1 MAKSPNQK
9 LKLLYLIDIL
19 ERKTDENHPMTAA
32 TLIDE
37 LSVVNVSAERKSIY
51 DDINQLIDYGYDIVH
66 NKARVGGG
74 YYMASRRFELA
85 ELKVLVDSVQ
95 ASRFISAKKTR
106 ELIDK
111 LEKLCSVHEEKQLK
125 RQVYV
130 LNRIKTDNESIF
142 YNVDYIHEA
151 IHCNKQIS
159 FQYYEWSTSKEMKL
173 RRNGE
178 RYRVSPLGLIWDDEN
193 YYLIAYEDGNGIR
206 HYRVDKMKSIEI
218 LDVMRLEESGYREFD
233 PAVYSNKVFGMYG
246 GELSTVT
253 LSFPEHLTGV
263 MLDRF
268 GKDVLLRKG
277 GEDNYSIRTDVVI
290 SDHFFG
296 WLAGLGKQVRI
307 ASPDNIREQYKLY
320 LSDILEDI
328 LEQK

>member
-9 LKLLYLIDIL
+9 LKLLYLVDIL

-32 TLIDE
+32 ALIDE
-37 LSVVNVSAERKSIY
+37 LAKVEISAERKSIY
-51 DDINQLIDYGYDIVH
+51 DDIQQLMDYGYDIVH

-74 YYMASRRFELA
+74 YYMASKRFELA

-95 ASRFISAKKTR
+95 ASRFLSSKKTR

-111 LEKLCSVHEEKQLK
+111 LEKLCSIHEERQLK

-130 LNRIKTDNESIF
+130 LNRIKTDNESVF

-151 IHCNKQIS
+151 VHRNKQIS

-173 RRNGE
+173 RRDGG
-178 RYRVSPLGLIWDDEN
+178 RYIVSPLALVWDDEN
-193 YYLIAYEDGNGIR
+193 YYLIAYEEGRGIR
-206 HYRVDKMKSIEI
+206 HYRVDKMKAIEV
-218 LDVMRLEESGYREFD
+218 LDDNRLEESGYRDFD
-233 PAVYSNKVFGMYG
+233 PAIYSNKVFGMYG
-246 GELSTVT
+246 GQPGTVT
-253 LSFPEHLTGV
+253 LSFPEKLTGV

-268 GKDVLLRKG
+268 GKEVSLKKDS
-277 GEDNYSIRTDVVI
+277 DNFSIRTDVVI

-296 WLAGLGKQVRI
+296 WLAGLGKEVKI
-307 ASPDNIREQYKLY
+307 VSPDNIRQQYKQY

-328 LEQK
+328 

>member
-9 LKLLYLIDIL
+9 LKLLYLVDIL

-32 TLIDE
+32 TLIEE
-37 LSVVNVSAERKSIY
+37 LAKVEISAERKSIY
-51 DDINQLIDYGYDIVH
+51 DDIQQLMDYGYDIVH

-74 YYMASRRFELA
+74 YYMASKRFELA

-95 ASRFISAKKTR
+95 ASRFLSAKKTR

-111 LEKLCSVHEEKQLK
+111 LEKLCSIHEEKQLK

-142 YNVDYIHEA
+142 YNVDYIHDA
-151 IHCNKQIS
+151 VHRNKQIS
-159 FQYYEWSTSKEMKL
+159 FQYYEWNTSKEMKL
-173 RRNGE
+173 RRDGA
-178 RYRVSPLGLIWDDEN
+178 RYIVSPLALVWDDEN
-193 YYLIAYEDGNGIR
+193 YYLVAYEEGRGIR
-206 HYRVDKMKSIEI
+206 HYRVDKMKAIEV
-218 LDVMRLEESGYREFD
+218 LDDNRLEESGYREFD

-246 GELSTVT
+246 GDLAAVT
-253 LSFPEHLTGV
+253 LSFPENLTGV

-268 GKDVLLRKG
+268 GKEVSLKKESDKFT
-277 GEDNYSIRTDVVI
+277 IRTDVVI

-296 WLAGLGKQVRI
+296 WLAGLGKDVRI
-307 ASPDNIREQYKLY
+307 VSPDNIRQQYKQY

-328 LEQK
+328 

>member
-9 LKLLYLIDIL
+9 LKLLYLVDIL

-32 TLIDE
+32 ALIEE
-37 LSVVNVSAERKSIY
+37 LAKVEVTAERKSIY
-51 DDINQLIDYGYDIVH
+51 DDINQLIDFGYDIVH

-95 ASRFISAKKTR
+95 ASRFISVKKTR
-106 ELIDK
+106 DLIDK
-111 LEKLCSVHEEKQLK
+111 LEKLCSIHEERQLK

-151 IHCNKQIS
+151 IHCNRQIS

-178 RYRVSPLGLIWDDEN
+178 RYIVSPLALIWDDEN
-193 YYLIAYEDGNGIR
+193 YYLVGYEKDNGIR
-206 HYRVDKMKSIEI
+206 HYRVDKMKSICI
-218 LDVMRLEESGYREFD
+218 LEENRLEESGYRDFE

-253 LSFPEHLTGV
+253 ISFPEHLTGV

-268 GKDVLLRKG
+268 GKDVLLRKD
-277 GEDNYSIRTDVVI
+277 GESNFSIRTDVVI

-296 WLAGLGKQVRI
+296 WLAGLGKQVKI
-307 ASPDNIREQYKLY
+307 VSPDRVRQQYKQY
-320 LSDILEDI
+320 LSDILKDI
-328 LEQK
+328 

>member
-9 LKLLYLIDIL
+9 LKLLYLVDIL

-32 TLIDE
+32 ALIEE
-37 LSVVNVSAERKSIY
+37 LAKVEISAERKSIY
-51 DDINQLIDYGYDIVH
+51 DDIQQLVDFGYDIVH

-74 YYMASRRFELA
+74 YYMASKRFELA

-142 YNVDYIHEA
+142 YNVDYIHDA
-151 IHCNKQIS
+151 IHRNKQIS

-173 RRNGE
+173 RRGGE
-178 RYRVSPLGLIWDDEN
+178 RYVVSPLGLIWDDEN
-193 YYLIAYEDGNGIR
+193 YYLIAYEDKAGIR
-206 HYRVDKMKSIEI
+206 HYRVDKIKAIEV
-218 LDVMRLEESGYREFD
+218 LDEGRMEESGYRDFD
-233 PAVYSNKVFGMYG
+233 PATYSNKVFGMYG
-246 GELSTVT
+246 GEPETVT
-253 LSFPEHLTGV
+253 LAFPEKLTGV

-268 GKDVLLRKG
+268 GKDVLLKKDS
-277 GEDNYSIRTDVVI
+277 EMNYSIRTDVVI

-296 WLAGLGKQVRI
+296 WLAGLGKEVRI
-307 ASPDNIREQYKLY
+307 VSPDKIRQQYKQY

-328 LEQK
+328 

>member
-9 LKLLYLIDIL
+9 LKLLYLVDIL
-19 ERKTDENHPMTAA
+19 ERRTDEKHPMTAA
-32 TLIDE
+32 QLIDE
-37 LSVVNVSAERKSIY
+37 LDKLGVSAERKSIY
-51 DDINQLIDYGYDIVH
+51 DDINQLIDFGYDIEH
-66 NKARVGGG
+66 NKARIGGG

-159 FQYYEWSTSKEMKL
+159 FQYYEWNAAKEMKL
-173 RRNGE
+173 KRDGA
-178 RYRVSPLGLIWDDEN
+178 RYIISPLGLIWDDEN
-193 YYLIAYEDGNGIR
+193 YYLVGYEKDNGIR
-206 HYRVDKMKSIEI
+206 HYRVDKMKSIAVLNEG
-218 LDVMRLEESGYREFD
+218 RLEESGYRDFD

-246 GELSTVT
+246 GEPGTVT
-253 LSFPEHLTGV
+253 LSFPKELTGV

-268 GKDVLLRKG
+268 GKDVLLKKDS
-277 GEDNYSIRTDVVI
+277 EEMYSVRTDVVV
-290 SDHFFG
+290 SGHFFG
-296 WLAGLGKQVRI
+296 WLAGLGKQVNI
-307 ASPDNIREQYKLY
+307 ISPDSVRQQYKFY
-320 LSDILEDI
+320 LSDILKDI
-328 LEQK
+328 

>member
-9 LKLLYLIDIL
+9 LKLLYLVDIL
-19 ERKTDENHPMTAA
+19 ERKTDEKHPMTAA
-32 TLIDE
+32 QLIEE
-37 LSVVNVSAERKSIY
+37 LAKVDVSAERKSIY

-74 YYMASRRFELA
+74 YYMASRKFELA

-106 ELIDK
+106 ELIGK
-111 LEKLCSVHEEKQLK
+111 LEKLCSIHEEKQLK

-130 LNRIKTDNESIF
+130 LNRVKTDNESIF

-159 FQYYEWSTSKEMKL
+159 FRYYEWNTAKEMKL

-178 RYRVSPLGLIWDDEN
+178 RYIISPLALIWDNEN
-193 YYLIAYEDGNGIR
+193 YYLVGYEIDNGIR
-206 HYRVDKMKSIEI
+206 HYRVDKIKSICI
-218 LDVMRLEESGYREFD
+218 LEENRLEESGYREFE

-246 GELSTVT
+246 GEMKKVNL
-253 LSFPEHLTGV
+253 LFPEKLIGV

-268 GKDVLLRKG
+268 GKDVLLRK
-277 GEDNYSIRTDVVI
+277 ENDNCYSIRTDLAV
-290 SDHFFG
+290 SEHFFG
-296 WLAGLGKQVRI
+296 WLAGLGKSVKI
-307 ASPDNIREQYKLY
+307 VSPDIVRQEYKQY
-320 LSDILEDI
+320 LSDILKDI
-328 LEQK
+328 

>member
-9 LKLLYLIDIL
+9 LKLLYLVDIL

-32 TLIDE
+32 ALIDE
-37 LSVVNVSAERKSIY
+37 LAKVEISAERKSIY
-51 DDINQLIDYGYDIVH
+51 DDIQQLMDYGYDIVH

-74 YYMASRRFELA
+74 YYMASKRFELA

-95 ASRFISAKKTR
+95 ASRFLSSKKTR

-111 LEKLCSVHEEKQLK
+111 LEKLCSIHEERQLK

-130 LNRIKTDNESIF
+130 LNRIKTDNESVF

-151 IHCNKQIS
+151 VHRNKQIS

-173 RRNGE
+173 RRDGE
-178 RYRVSPLGLIWDDEN
+178 RYIVSPLALVWDDEN
-193 YYLIAYEDGNGIR
+193 YYLIAYEEGRGIR
-206 HYRVDKMKSIEI
+206 HYRVDKMKAIEV
-218 LDVMRLEESGYREFD
+218 LDDNRLEESGYRDFD
-233 PAVYSNKVFGMYG
+233 PAIYSNKVFGMYG
-246 GELSTVT
+246 GQPGTVT
-253 LSFPEHLTGV
+253 LSFPEKLTGV

-268 GKDVLLRKG
+268 GKEVSLKKDS
-277 GEDNYSIRTDVVI
+277 DNFSIRTDVVI

-296 WLAGLGKQVRI
+296 WLAGLGKEVKI
-307 ASPDNIREQYKLY
+307 VSPDNIRQQYKQY

-328 LEQK
+328 

>member
-9 LKLLYLIDIL
+9 LKLLYLVDIL

-32 TLIDE
+32 ALIEE
-37 LSVVNVSAERKSIY
+37 LAKVEISAERKSIY
-51 DDINQLIDYGYDIVH
+51 DDIQQLMDYGYDIVH

-74 YYMASRRFELA
+74 YYMASKRFELA

-95 ASRFISAKKTR
+95 ASRFLSAKKTR

-111 LEKLCSVHEEKQLK
+111 LEKLCSIHEEKQLK

-142 YNVDYIHEA
+142 YNVDYIHDA
-151 IHCNKQIS
+151 VHRNKQIS

-173 RRNGE
+173 RRDGA
-178 RYRVSPLGLIWDDEN
+178 RYIVSPLALVWDDEN
-193 YYLIAYEDGNGIR
+193 YYLVAYEEGRGIR
-206 HYRVDKMKSIEI
+206 HYRVDKMKAIEV
-218 LDVMRLEESGYREFD
+218 LDDNRLEESGYREFD

-246 GELSTVT
+246 GDLAAVT
-253 LSFPEHLTGV
+253 LSFPENLTGV

-268 GKDVLLRKG
+268 GKEVSLIKESDKFT
-277 GEDNYSIRTDVVI
+277 IRTDVVI

-296 WLAGLGKQVRI
+296 WLAGLGKDVRI
-307 ASPDNIREQYKLY
+307 VSPDNIRQQYKQY

-328 LEQK
+328 

>member
-9 LKLLYLIDIL
+9 LKLLYLVDIL

-32 TLIDE
+32 ALIEE
-37 LSVVNVSAERKSIY
+37 LEKVDVSAERKSIY

-111 LEKLCSVHEEKQLK
+111 LEKLCSIHEEKQLK

-178 RYRVSPLGLIWDDEN
+178 RYVVSPLGLIWDDEN
-193 YYLIAYEDGNGIR
+193 YYLIAYEEDNGIR

-218 LDVMRLEESGYREFD
+218 LEALRSEESGYKDFD
-233 PAVYSNKVFGMYG
+233 PASYSNKVFGMYG
-246 GELSTVT
+246 GETGTVT
-253 LSFPEHLTGV
+253 LSFPEKLTGV

-268 GKDVLLRKG
+268 GKDILLRKD
-277 GEDNYSIRTDVVI
+277 GESHFSIRADVVI

-296 WLAGLGKQVRI
+296 WLAGLGKQVKI
-307 ASPDNIREQYKLY
+307 VSPDNIREQYKLY

-328 LEQK
+328 L

>member
-9 LKLLYLIDIL
+9 LKLLYLVDIL

-32 TLIDE
+32 ALIEE
-37 LSVVNVSAERKSIY
+37 LAKVEISAERKSIY
-51 DDINQLIDYGYDIVH
+51 DDIQQLVDFGYDIVH

-74 YYMASRRFELA
+74 YYMASKRFELA

-142 YNVDYIHEA
+142 YNVDYIHDA
-151 IHCNKQIS
+151 IHRNKQIS

-173 RRNGE
+173 RRGGE
-178 RYRVSPLGLIWDDEN
+178 RYVVSPLGLIWDDEN
-193 YYLIAYEDGNGIR
+193 YYLIAYEDKAGIR
-206 HYRVDKMKSIEI
+206 HYRVDKMKAIEV
-218 LDVMRLEESGYREFD
+218 LDEGRMEESGYRDFD
-233 PAVYSNKVFGMYG
+233 PATYSNKVFGMYG
-246 GELSTVT
+246 GEPATVT
-253 LSFPEHLTGV
+253 LAFPEKLTGV

-268 GKDVLLRKG
+268 GKDVLLKKDS
-277 GEDNYSIRTDVVI
+277 EMNYSIRTDVVI

-296 WLAGLGKQVRI
+296 WLAGLGKEVRI
-307 ASPDNIREQYKLY
+307 VSPDKIRQQYKQY

-328 LEQK
+328 

>member
-9 LKLLYLIDIL
+9 LKLLYLVDIL

-32 TLIDE
+32 ALIEE
-37 LSVVNVSAERKSIY
+37 LAKVEISAERKSIY
-51 DDINQLIDYGYDIVH
+51 DDIQQLIDFGYDIVH

-74 YYMASRRFELA
+74 YYMASKRFELA
-85 ELKVLVDSVQ
+85 ELKVLVDSIQ
-95 ASRFISAKKTR
+95 SSRFISAKKTR

-142 YNVDYIHEA
+142 YNVDYIHDA
-151 IHCNKQIS
+151 IHRNKQIS

-173 RRNGE
+173 RRGGE
-178 RYRVSPLGLIWDDEN
+178 RYIVSPLGLIWDDEN
-193 YYLIAYEDGNGIR
+193 YYLIAYEEQSGIR
-206 HYRVDKMKSIEI
+206 HYRVDKMKAIDV
-218 LDVMRLEESGYREFD
+218 LDEGRMEESGYRDFD
-233 PAVYSNKVFGMYG
+233 PAAYSNKVFGMYG
-246 GELSTVT
+246 GETATVT
-253 LSFPEHLTGV
+253 LAFPERLTGV

-268 GKDVLLRKG
+268 GKDVSLKKDT
-277 GEDNYSIRTDVVI
+277 EMKYSIRTDVVI

-296 WLAGLGKQVRI
+296 WLAGLGKEVRI
-307 ASPDNIREQYKLY
+307 VSPDLIREQYKQY

-328 LEQK
+328 

>member
-9 LKLLYLIDIL
+9 LKLLYLVDIL

-32 TLIDE
+32 ALIEE
-37 LSVVNVSAERKSIY
+37 LAKVEISAERKSIY
-51 DDINQLIDYGYDIVH
+51 DDIQQLVDFGYDIVH

-74 YYMASRRFELA
+74 YYMASKRFELA

-111 LEKLCSVHEEKQLK
+111 LEKLCSIHEEKQLK

-142 YNVDYIHEA
+142 YNVDYIHDA
-151 IHCNKQIS
+151 IHRNKQIS

-173 RRNGE
+173 RRGGE
-178 RYRVSPLGLIWDDEN
+178 RYVVSPLGLIWDDEN
-193 YYLIAYEDGNGIR
+193 YYLIAYEDKAGIR
-206 HYRVDKMKSIEI
+206 HYRVDKMKAIEV
-218 LDVMRLEESGYREFD
+218 LDEGRMEESGYRDFD
-233 PAVYSNKVFGMYG
+233 PATYSNKVFGMYG
-246 GELSTVT
+246 GEPATVT
-253 LSFPEHLTGV
+253 LAFPEKLTGV

-268 GKDVLLRKG
+268 GKDVLLKKDS
-277 GEDNYSIRTDVVI
+277 EMNYSIRTDVVI

-296 WLAGLGKQVRI
+296 WLAGLGKEVRI
-307 ASPDNIREQYKLY
+307 VSPDKIRQQYKQY

-328 LEQK
+328 

>member
-9 LKLLYLIDIL
+9 LKLLYLVDIL
-19 ERKTDENHPMTAA
+19 ERKSDEKHPMTAA
-32 TLIDE
+32 ALIEE
-37 LSVVNVSAERKSIY
+37 LAKVDVSAERKSIY

-66 NKARVGGG
+66 NKSRVGGG

-95 ASRFISAKKTR
+95 SSRFLSAKKTR
-106 ELIDK
+106 ELIEK
-111 LEKLCSVHEEKQLK
+111 LEQLCSIHEEKQLK

-159 FQYYEWSTSKEMKL
+159 FQYYEWSTTKEMKL
-173 RRNGE
+173 KRDGE
-178 RYRVSPLGLIWDDEN
+178 VYIASPLGLVWDDEN
-193 YYLIAYEDGNGIR
+193 YYLVAYEKDNGIR
-206 HYRVDKMKSIEI
+206 HYRVDKMKSISVLEES
-218 LDVMRLEESGYREFD
+218 RLEESGYREFD

-246 GELSTVT
+246 GDLSTVT
-253 LSFPEHLTGV
+253 LSFPENLTGV

-268 GKDVLLRKG
+268 GKDVLLRK
-277 GEDNYSIRTDVVI
+277 DSDAHYSIRTEVAI
-290 SDHFFG
+290 SGHFFG
-296 WLAGLGKQVRI
+296 WLAGLGKQVKI
-307 ASPDNIREQYKLY
+307 VSPDSVREQYKLY

-328 LEQK
+328 L

>member
-9 LKLLYLIDIL
+9 LKLLYLVDIL
-19 ERKTDENHPMTAA
+19 ERRTDEKHPMTAA
-32 TLIDE
+32 QLIDE
-37 LSVVNVSAERKSIY
+37 LDKLGVSAERKSIY
-51 DDINQLIDYGYDIVH
+51 DDINQLIDFGYDIVH
-66 NKARVGGG
+66 NKARISGG
-74 YYMASRRFELA
+74 YYMASRRVELA

-159 FQYYEWSTSKEMKL
+159 FQYYEWNAAKEMKL
-173 RRNGE
+173 KRAGA
-178 RYRVSPLGLIWDDEN
+178 RYIISPISLIWDDEN
-193 YYLIAYEDGNGIR
+193 YYLVGYEKDHGIR
-206 HYRVDKMKSIEI
+206 HYRVDKMKAIAV
-218 LDVMRLEESGYREFD
+218 LDESRLEESGYRDFD

-246 GELSTVT
+246 GESETVT
-253 LSFPEHLTGV
+253 LSFPMKLTGV

-268 GKDVLLRKG
+268 GKDVLLKKESEEVYRV
-277 GEDNYSIRTDVVI
+277 RTDVVI
-290 SDHFFG
+290 SGHFFG

-307 ASPDNIREQYKLY
+307 ISPDSVRQQYKQY

-328 LEQK
+328 

>member
-9 LKLLYLIDIL
+9 LKLLYLVDIL

-32 TLIDE
+32 ALIEE
-37 LSVVNVSAERKSIY
+37 LAKVEISAERKSIY
-51 DDINQLIDYGYDIVH
+51 DDIQQLVDFGYDIVH

-74 YYMASRRFELA
+74 YYMASKRFELA

-142 YNVDYIHEA
+142 YNVDYIHDA
-151 IHCNKQIS
+151 IHRNKQIS

-173 RRNGE
+173 RRGGE
-178 RYRVSPLGLIWDDEN
+178 RYVVSPLGLIWDDEN
-193 YYLIAYEDGNGIR
+193 YYLIAYEDKAGIR
-206 HYRVDKMKSIEI
+206 HYRVDKMKAIEV
-218 LDVMRLEESGYREFD
+218 LDEGRMEESGYRNFD
-233 PAVYSNKVFGMYG
+233 PATYSNKVFGMYG
-246 GELSTVT
+246 GEPATVT
-253 LSFPEHLTGV
+253 LAFPEKLTGV

-268 GKDVLLRKG
+268 GKDVLLKKDS
-277 GEDNYSIRTDVVI
+277 EMNYSIRTDVVI

-296 WLAGLGKQVRI
+296 WLAGLGKEVRI
-307 ASPDNIREQYKLY
+307 VSPDKIRQQYKQY

-328 LEQK
+328 

>member
-9 LKLLYLIDIL
+9 LKLLYLVDIL

-32 TLIDE
+32 ALIEE
-37 LSVVNVSAERKSIY
+37 LAKVEISAERKSIY
-51 DDINQLIDYGYDIVH
+51 DDIQQLVDFGYDIVH

-74 YYMASRRFELA
+74 YYMASKRFELA

-142 YNVDYIHEA
+142 YNVDYIHDA
-151 IHCNKQIS
+151 IHRNKQIS

-173 RRNGE
+173 RRGGE
-178 RYRVSPLGLIWDDEN
+178 RYVVSSLGLIWDDEN
-193 YYLIAYEDGNGIR
+193 YYLIAYEDKAGIR
-206 HYRVDKMKSIEI
+206 HYRVDKMKAIEV
-218 LDVMRLEESGYREFD
+218 LDESRMEESGYRDFD
-233 PAVYSNKVFGMYG
+233 PATYSNKVFGMYG
-246 GELSTVT
+246 GEPATVT
-253 LSFPEHLTGV
+253 LAFPEKLTGV

-268 GKDVLLRKG
+268 GKDVLLKKDS
-277 GEDNYSIRTDVVI
+277 EMNYSIRTDVVI

-296 WLAGLGKQVRI
+296 WLAGLGKEVRI
-307 ASPDNIREQYKLY
+307 ISPDKIRQQYKQY

-328 LEQK
+328 